1 MSENEMKFSGEM
13 SSSCR
18 LSSSMST
25 WLCWWWQSFKTFNKS
40 LLKISQRDMS
50 ESCMMV
56 ERESGIQVLNWV
68 IFNPVS
74 LRSLF
79 HPPLSHPAAAQLRV
93 KKLCNSV
100 VISLSPFVQRLL
112 DSLGFYNAWY
122 TRKMDETETFSFHS
136 RRFFIFIYSRHSAS
150 SSSLP
155 QWKMHLKFSRSSPFV
170 FVSTLALFS
179 PHRHKI
185 PQNWFLYLSLNFC
198 CCRCCFSF
206 LVWHADSPWRN
217 QTVFKMC

>member
-1 MSENEMKFSGEM
+1 
-13 SSSCR
+13 
-18 LSSSMST
+18 
-25 WLCWWWQSFKTFNKS
+25 
-40 LLKISQRDMS
+40 MS

-150 SSSLP
+150 SSSLS
-155 QWKMHLKFSRSSPFV
+155 QWKMHLKFSRSSLLFLFQRWRFFLHTIIKFPRTDSFISHSTSAAAATA
-170 FVSTLALFS
+170 FPSLSDTLAHHGGIKPFS
-179 PHRHKI
+179 RCAKKC
-185 PQNWFLYLSLNFC
+185 NWKLS
-198 CCRCCFSF
+198 SF
-206 LVWHADSPWRN
+206 LFLRTLKLCSLSPARDLLWSSAGCHR
-217 QTVFKMC
+217 TIAMSD